1 MKFTSLA
8 LLATLAPALAF
19 IPSSPLSSPSPSN
32 SLTTRHGSLDPA
44 PVDEGPRS
52 QALPFADKPANLNGE
67 LVGDVGFDPFKFTD
81 SGDIEKFRKAELKH
95 GRVCMLATTG
105 VIVQELYQLN
115 DNFPSKNFLEAVKT
129 APALGIFQIVVAI
142 AAIELRTENFEG
154 RVPGDIGFDPLRL
167 AKDGIRDN
175 YALAELKHGRLAM
188 IGFFGMLVQALISDK
203 PILEQTYNWAN
214 SFN

>member
-19 IPSSPLSSPSPSN
+19 VPSTPMSSSKTLPL
-32 SLTTRHGSLDPA
+32 TIRQGSLDPA
-44 PVDEGPRS
+44 PVDDSPKSR
-52 QALPFADKPANLNGE
+52 ALPFSEKPANLNGE

-81 SGDIEKFRKAELKH
+81 SGDIEKFRRAELKH

-115 DNFPSKNFLEAVKT
+115 ENFPSKNFLEALKT
-129 APALGIFQIVVAI
+129 APALGIFQIIVMI
-142 AAIELRTENFEG
+142 AAIELRTENYEG

-167 AKDGIRDN
+167 SVNGIRDDW
-175 YALAELKHGRLAM
+175 ALAELKHGRLAM
-188 IGFFGMLVQALISDK
+188 IGFFGMLVQALLSDK
-203 PILEQTYNWAN
+203 PILEQTYTWAN
-214 SFN
+214 SFA

>member
-1 MKFTSLA
+1 MKFTSFA

-19 IPSSPLSSPSPSN
+19 VPSSPMSSPKTLP
-32 SLTTRHGSLDPA
+32 LTIRQGSLDPA
-44 PVDEGPRS
+44 PVDDAPKSR
-52 QALPFADKPANLNGE
+52 ALPFAEKPDNLNGE

-115 DNFPSKNFLEAVKT
+115 ENFPSKNFLEAVKT

-142 AAIELRTENFEG
+142 LAIELRTENYEG

-167 AKDGIRDN
+167 SVNGIRDDW
-175 YALAELKHGRLAM
+175 ALAELKHGRLAM
-188 IGFFGMLVQALISDK
+188 IGFFGMLVQALLSDK
-203 PILEQTYNWAN
+203 PILEQTYTWAN
-214 SFN
+214 SF

>member
-1 MKFTSLA
+1 MKFTAFA
-8 LLATLAPALAF
+8 LLATLTPALAF
-19 IPSSPLSSPSPSN
+19 VPSSPMSSPKTLP
-32 SLTTRHGSLDPA
+32 LTIRQGSLDPA
-44 PVDEGPRS
+44 PVDDAPKSR
-52 QALPFADKPANLNGE
+52 ALPFAEKPDNLNGE

-115 DNFPSKNFLEAVKT
+115 ENFPSKNFLEAVKT

-142 AAIELRTENFEG
+142 LAIELRTENYEG

-167 AKDGIRDN
+167 SVNGIRDDW
-175 YALAELKHGRLAM
+175 ALAELKHGRLAM
-188 IGFFGMLVQALISDK
+188 IGFLGMLVQALLSDK
-203 PILEQTYNWAN
+203 PILEQTFTWAN
-214 SFN
+214 SF